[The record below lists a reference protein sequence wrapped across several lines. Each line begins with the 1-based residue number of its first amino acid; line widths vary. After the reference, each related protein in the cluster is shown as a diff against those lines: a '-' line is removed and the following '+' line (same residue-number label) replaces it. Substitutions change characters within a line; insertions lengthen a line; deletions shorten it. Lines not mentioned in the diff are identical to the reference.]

1 MLGGQYL
8 RRPQRWGGFIL
19 AVGVVVFGAVLPA
32 RLADIDDRVS
42 GCVGNSASVNLSGL
56 GGFK

>member
-1 MLGGQYL
+1 MASTCVAHNV
-8 RRPQRWGGFIL
+8 RGGFIL

-42 GCVGNSASVNLSGL
+42 GRVGNSASVN
-56 GGFK
+56 